1 VASFQRELL
10 PSPKSFY
17 EREIGPLTRADRKGW
32 AKGRCPF
39 HNSKSGKSF
48 SANVENGAFYCHGCG
63 AKGGDVLAFIRLR
76 DHLDFKTAAK
86 SLGTWRDVSATERI
100 QLDAAKAQRDR
111 EREKAEAAKAAARC
125 KRLELRDQI
134 HVAHRN
140 WQEACARLSE
150 IKRGSPPVFDGE
162 VESCWSV
169 LSLAFR
175 DFHETES
182 AYCKASGLDSPE

>member
-1 VASFQRELL
+1 MMTPARTFW
-10 PSPKSFY
+10 PS
-17 EREIGPLTRADRKGW
+17 EIGELTRADRKGN

-48 SANVENGAFYCHGCG
+48 SVNLQSGKFFCFGCG
-63 AKGGDVLAFIRLR
+63 GSGDMIGFVRKRYGFTFKEACQRLNAWDEAPSPATVRKLA
-76 DHLDFKTAAK
+76 AEK
-86 SLGTWRDVSATERI
+86 S
-100 QLDAAKAQRDR
+100 QRDR
-111 EREKAEAAKAAARC
+111 EREKAAAAKEAERC

-134 HVAHRN
+134 HAAHRN
-140 WQEACARLSE
+140 WQRACARLTE

-175 DFHETES
+175 DLHETES